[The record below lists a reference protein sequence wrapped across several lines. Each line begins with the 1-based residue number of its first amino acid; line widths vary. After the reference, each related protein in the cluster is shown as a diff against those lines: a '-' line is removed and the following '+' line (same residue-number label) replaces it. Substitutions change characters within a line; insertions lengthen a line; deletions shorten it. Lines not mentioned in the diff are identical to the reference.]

1 MKRLVLIVAACV
13 LAAVFEARGDG
24 FIVIE
29 RPFVERP
36 LLMPPGHFP
45 FAPLEVSSH
54 HVDVKID
61 GQVAVT
67 SIDQEFY
74 NPNDQR
80 LEGTYMFPVPKGAH
94 IDKFSMEI
102 GGKMV
107 NAELLPADKARQIY
121 EEIVRKMRDPALLEY
136 VGRDL
141 FKVRIFP
148 IEPRGRKPIKISYTE
163 LLHSDGGTITY
174 SYPLSTE
181 KFSAQPIKSL
191 SVKAEVK
198 TEQPLASIYSPSHK
212 VEIKREGP
220 NRAVVGYEAKDEK
233 PDSDFQLVYSS
244 EQRDVGLSLITQKSV
259 GEDGYFLLLAAP
271 TMAKETKPAP
281 KDVVFVVDTSG
292 SMAGAKL
299 QQAKKA
305 LQFCIENLN
314 AEDRFE
320 IVRFSTEA
328 ESLFGKLSDADAEHR
343 TRAGNFI
350 AELKPIGGTAI
361 SDALQTALK
370 ARTEKSERP
379 FVIIFLTDGLPTVG
393 TRNPDEILA
402 EVKKAADARIFS
414 FGIGSDVNTQLLDQI
429 AETTRA
435 FSQYV
440 LEKEDLEVK
449 VSNFYNRIKEPALTN
464 VRLEFSAG
472 VRTSKLYPAQLP
484 DLFKGDQL
492 VLTGRYSLDAVAG
505 TDGPGREIEAKLT
518 GTASGR
524 EQTFAYKVRFDDHNS
539 SNDYVARLWATRRVG
554 FLLDEIRIHGETPEL
569 RDEATDLARRY
580 GIVTPY
586 TAYLIVEDED
596 RRRVPLPDRS
606 MQGMSADTSARA
618 EVSKAWDG
626 FKEKKDGADAV
637 ANARSQNAFK
647 FAEQS
652 GESITYGAAES
663 LRGFALNAPAAP
675 AESDRLTQYT
685 RQSKFVN
692 GRAFFQN
699 GKQWVDANAQNATKR
714 QPVQFNSEAYFD
726 LLKQHPE
733 AAPWMALGQNLLL
746 ALDDTVYEITD

>member
-1 MKRLVLIVAACV
+1 LAGLPTNRAMKRSALIFAACLFGSIFHV
-13 LAAVFEARGDG
+13 RGDG
-24 FIVIE
+24 FIVVE
-29 RPFVERP
+29 RPFLV
-36 LLMPPGHFP
+36 PPGHFP

-80 LEGTYMFPVPKGAH
+80 LEGIYIFPVPKGAH

-107 NAELLPADKARQIY
+107 DAELLRADKARQIY
-121 EEIVRKMRDPALLEY
+121 EDIVRKVRDPALLEY
-136 VGRDL
+136 AGRDL

-148 IEPRGRKPIKISYTE
+148 IEPRSRKPIKISYTE
-163 LLHSDGGTITY
+163 LLRSDAGAMTY

-191 SVKAEVK
+191 SVKVEVK

-212 VEIKREGP
+212 VEIRRDGP
-220 NRAVVGYEAKDEK
+220 NRAVIGYESKDEK
-233 PDSDFQLVYSS
+233 PDTDFQLVYSS
-244 EQRDVGLSLITQKSV
+244 EKRDIGLSVITHKST

-271 TMAKETKPAP
+271 TVAKETKPAP

-305 LQFCIENLN
+305 LQFCVENLN
-314 AEDRFE
+314 ADDRFE

-328 ESLFGKLSDADAEHR
+328 ESLFGKLSEADSEHR
-343 TRAGNFI
+343 KRAANFI
-350 AELKPIGGTAI
+350 ADLKPIGGTAI
-361 SDALQTALK
+361 ADALQTAFK

-393 TRNPDEILA
+393 TRNPDEIVA
-402 EVKKAADARIFS
+402 DVKKAGDARIFS

-429 AETTRA
+429 AEGTRA

-440 LEKEDLEVK
+440 LENEDLEVK
-449 VSNFYNRIKEPALTN
+449 VSNFYTRIKEPVLTN
-464 VRLEFSAG
+464 VRLEFSG
-472 VRTSKLYPAQLP
+472 IRISKLYPAQLP

-492 VLTGRYSLDAVAG
+492 VLTGRYTGAG
-505 TDGPGREIEAKLT
+505 EVEAKLS
-518 GTASGR
+518 GMANGR
-524 EQTFAYKVRFDDHNS
+524 EQTFTYKVKFDDS

-554 FLLDEIRIHGETPEL
+554 FLLDEIRIHGETTEL
-569 RDEATDLARRY
+569 RDETTDLARRY

-596 RRRVPLPDRS
+596 RRRVPMADRS
-606 MQGMSADTSARA
+606 MQSMSTDAPARA

-652 GESITYGAAES
+652 GASINYGAAES
-663 LRGFALNAPAAP
+663 LRGFALNAPSPP
-675 AESDRLTQYT
+675 AESDRLMQYT

-692 GRAFFQN
+692 GRAFYQN
-699 GKQWVDANAQNATKR
+699 GKQWIDATAQNLTKR
-714 QPVQFNSEAYFD
+714 QRVQFNSEAYFD

-733 AAPWMALGQNLLL
+733 AAPWMALGQSVLL
-746 ALDDTVYEITD
+746 ALDDTVYEITE

>member
-1 MKRLVLIVAACV
+1 MKRSALIFAACLFGAIFHV
-13 LAAVFEARGDG
+13 RADG
-24 FIVIE
+24 FIVVE
-29 RPFVERP
+29 RPF
-36 LLMPPGHFP
+36 LIPPGHFP

-80 LEGTYMFPVPKGAH
+80 LEGIYMFPVPKGAH

-107 NAELLPADKARQIY
+107 DAELLRADKARQIY
-121 EEIVRKMRDPALLEY
+121 EDIVRKMRDPALLEY
-136 VGRDL
+136 AGRDL
-141 FKVRIFP
+141 FKARIFP
-148 IEPRGRKPIKISYTE
+148 IEPRSRKPIKISYTE
-163 LLHSDGGTITY
+163 LLRSDAGTVTY
-174 SYPLSTE
+174 SYALSTE
-181 KFSAQPIKSL
+181 KFSARPIKSL
-191 SVKAEVK
+191 SLKVEVK

-212 VEIKREGP
+212 VEIRRDGP
-220 NRAVVGYEAKDEK
+220 NRAVIGYESKDEK
-233 PDSDFQLVYSS
+233 PDTDFQLVYSS
-244 EQRDVGLSLITQKSV
+244 EKRDIGLSLITHKSG

-271 TMAKETKPAP
+271 TVAKETKPAP

-305 LQFCIENLN
+305 LQFCVENLN
-314 AEDRFE
+314 TDDRFE

-328 ESLFGKLSDADAEHR
+328 ESLFGKLSEADSEHR
-343 TRAGNFI
+343 KRASNFI
-350 AELKPIGGTAI
+350 ADLKPIGGTAI
-361 SDALQTALK
+361 ADALQTAFK

-393 TRNPDEILA
+393 TRNPDEIVA
-402 EVKKAADARIFS
+402 DVKKAGDARIFS

-429 AETTRA
+429 AEGTRA

-440 LEKEDLEVK
+440 LENEDLEVK
-449 VSNFYNRIKEPALTN
+449 VSNFYTRIREPVLTN
-464 VRLEFSAG
+464 ARLEFGGG

-492 VLTGRYSLDAVAG
+492 VLTGRYSGSGEV
-505 TDGPGREIEAKLT
+505 EAKLT
-518 GTASGR
+518 GMANGR
-524 EQTFAYKVRFDDHNS
+524 EQTFTYKVKFDDS

-554 FLLDEIRIHGETPEL
+554 FLLDEIRIHGETTEL

-596 RRRVPLPDRS
+596 RRRVPMADRS
-606 MQGMSADTSARA
+606 MQSMSADAPARA

-652 GESITYGAAES
+652 GASINYGAAES
-663 LRGFALNAPAAP
+663 LRGFTLNAPSAP

-699 GKQWVDANAQNATKR
+699 GKQWIDANAQNATKR
-714 QPVQFNSEAYFD
+714 QHLQFNSEAYFD

-733 AAPWMALGQNLLL
+733 AAPWMALGQNVLL
-746 ALDDTVYEITD
+746 ALDDTVYEITE

>member
-1 MKRLVLIVAACV
+1 MKGSALIFAACLFGAIFHV
-13 LAAVFEARGDG
+13 RADG
-24 FIVIE
+24 FIVVE
-29 RPFVERP
+29 RPF
-36 LLMPPGHFP
+36 LIPPGHFP

-80 LEGTYMFPVPKGAH
+80 LEGIYMFPVPKGAH

-107 NAELLPADKARQIY
+107 DAELLRADKARQIY
-121 EEIVRKMRDPALLEY
+121 EDIVRKMRDPALLEY
-136 VGRDL
+136 AGRDL
-141 FKVRIFP
+141 FKARIFP
-148 IEPRGRKPIKISYTE
+148 IEPRSRKPIKISYTE
-163 LLHSDGGTITY
+163 LLRSDAGTVTY
-174 SYPLSTE
+174 SYALSTE
-181 KFSAQPIKSL
+181 KFSARPIKSL
-191 SVKAEVK
+191 SLKVEVK

-212 VEIKREGP
+212 VEIRRDGP
-220 NRAVVGYEAKDEK
+220 NRAVIGYESKDEK
-233 PDSDFQLVYSS
+233 PDTDFQLVYSS
-244 EQRDVGLSLITQKSV
+244 EKRDIGLSLITHKSG

-271 TMAKETKPAP
+271 TVAKETKPAP

-305 LQFCIENLN
+305 LQFCVENLN
-314 AEDRFE
+314 ADDRFE

-328 ESLFGKLSDADAEHR
+328 ESLFGKLSEADSEHR
-343 TRAGNFI
+343 KRASNFI
-350 AELKPIGGTAI
+350 ADLKPIGGTAI
-361 SDALQTALK
+361 ADALQTAFK

-379 FVIIFLTDGLPTVG
+379 FVVIFLTDGLPTVG
-393 TRNPDEILA
+393 TRNPDEIVA
-402 EVKKAADARIFS
+402 DVKKAGDARIFS

-429 AETTRA
+429 AEGTRA

-440 LEKEDLEVK
+440 LENEDLEVK
-449 VSNFYNRIKEPALTN
+449 VSNFYTRIREPVLTN
-464 VRLEFSAG
+464 ARLEFGGG

-492 VLTGRYSLDAVAG
+492 VLTGRYSGSGEV
-505 TDGPGREIEAKLT
+505 EAKLT
-518 GTASGR
+518 GMANGR
-524 EQTFAYKVRFDDHNS
+524 EQTFTYKVKFDDS

-554 FLLDEIRIHGETPEL
+554 FLLDEIRIHGETTEL

-596 RRRVPLPDRS
+596 RRRVPMADRS
-606 MQGMSADTSARA
+606 MQSMSADAPARA

-652 GESITYGAAES
+652 GASINYGAAES
-663 LRGFALNAPAAP
+663 LRGFTLNAPSAP

-699 GKQWVDANAQNATKR
+699 GKQWIDANAQNATKR
-714 QPVQFNSEAYFD
+714 QHLQFNSEAYFD

-733 AAPWMALGQNLLL
+733 AAPWMALGQNVLL
-746 ALDDTVYEITD
+746 ALDDTVYEITE

>member
-1 MKRLVLIVAACV
+1 LAELPTNRAMKRSALIFAACLFGAIFHV
-13 LAAVFEARGDG
+13 RADG
-24 FIVIE
+24 FIVVE
-29 RPFVERP
+29 RPF
-36 LLMPPGHFP
+36 LIPPGHFP

-80 LEGTYMFPVPKGAH
+80 LEGIYMFPVPKGAH

-107 NAELLPADKARQIY
+107 DAELLRADKARQIY
-121 EEIVRKMRDPALLEY
+121 EDIVRKMRDPALLEY
-136 VGRDL
+136 AGRDL
-141 FKVRIFP
+141 FRARIFP
-148 IEPRGRKPIKISYTE
+148 IEPRSRKPIKISYTE
-163 LLHSDGGTITY
+163 LLRSDAGTVTY
-174 SYPLSTE
+174 SYALSTE
-181 KFSAQPIKSL
+181 KFSARPIKSL
-191 SVKAEVK
+191 SLKVEVK

-212 VEIKREGP
+212 VEIRRDGP
-220 NRAVVGYEAKDEK
+220 YRAVIGYESKDEK
-233 PDSDFQLVYSS
+233 PDTDFQLVYSS
-244 EQRDVGLSLITQKSV
+244 EKRDIGLSLITHKSG
-259 GEDGYFLLLAAP
+259 GEDSYFLLLAAP
-271 TMAKETKPAP
+271 TVAKETKPAP

-305 LQFCIENLN
+305 LQFCVENLN
-314 AEDRFE
+314 TDDHFE

-328 ESLFGKLSDADAEHR
+328 ESLFGKLTEADSEHR
-343 TRAGNFI
+343 KRASNFI
-350 AELKPIGGTAI
+350 ADLKPIGGTAI
-361 SDALQTALK
+361 ADALQTAFK

-393 TRNPDEILA
+393 TRNPDEIVA
-402 EVKKAADARIFS
+402 DVKKPGDARIFS

-429 AETTRA
+429 AEGTRA

-440 LEKEDLEVK
+440 LENEDLEIK
-449 VSNFYNRIKEPALTN
+449 VSNFYTRVKEPVLTN
-464 VRLEFSAG
+464 VRLEFGGG

-492 VLTGRYSLDAVAG
+492 VLTGRYSGSGEV
-505 TDGPGREIEAKLT
+505 EAKLT
-518 GTASGR
+518 GMANGR
-524 EQTFAYKVRFDDHNS
+524 EQTFTYKVKFNDS

-554 FLLDEIRIHGETPEL
+554 FLLDEIRIHGETTEL

-596 RRRVPLPDRS
+596 RRRVPTADRS
-606 MQGMSADTSARA
+606 MQSMSADAPARA

-652 GESITYGAAES
+652 GASINYGAAES
-663 LRGFALNAPAAP
+663 LRGFTLNAPSAP

-699 GKQWVDANAQNATKR
+699 GKQWIDANTQNAIKR
-714 QPVQFNSEAYFD
+714 QHLQFNSEAYFD

-733 AAPWMALGQNLLL
+733 AAPWMALGQNVLL
-746 ALDDTVYEITD
+746 ALDDTVYEITE

>member
-1 MKRLVLIVAACV
+1 MNKKLVLVIGLLV
-13 LAAVFEARGDG
+13 LRGISQSRGDG

-29 RPFVERP
+29 HPIYV
-36 LLMPPGHFP
+36 PPTHFP
-45 FAPLEVSSH
+45 FAALEVTSH
-54 HVDVKID
+54 QVNVKID
-61 GQVAVT
+61 GQVAIT

-80 LEGTYMFPVPKGAH
+80 LEGLYMFPVPKGAH

-102 GGKMV
+102 GGKSV
-107 NAELLPADKARQIY
+107 DAELLPADKARGIY
-121 EEIVRKMRDPALLEY
+121 EDIVRKMRDPALLEY
-136 VGRDL
+136 AGRDL
-141 FKVRIFP
+141 FKARIFP
-148 IEPRGRKPIKISYTE
+148 IEARSRKPIKISYTE
-163 LLHSDGGTITY
+163 LLRSDAGTVTY

-191 SVKAEVK
+191 SVKVEVK
-198 TEQPLASIYSPSHK
+198 SEQPLASIYSPSHK
-212 VEIKREGP
+212 VEIKRDGP
-220 NRAVVGYEAKDEK
+220 NRAVIGYESKDEK
-233 PDSDFQLVYSS
+233 PDTDFQLVYSS
-244 EQRDVGLSLITQKSV
+244 EKRDIGLSLITHKSG
-259 GEDGYFLLLAAP
+259 GEDDYFLLLAAP
-271 TMAKETKPAP
+271 TVAKETKPAP

-305 LQFCIENLN
+305 LQFCVENLN
-314 AEDRFE
+314 TNDRFE
-320 IVRFSTEA
+320 IIRFSTEA
-328 ESLFGKLSDADAEHR
+328 ESLFGKLSEADFEHR
-343 TRAGNFI
+343 KRASNFI
-350 AELKPIGGTAI
+350 ADLKPIGGTAI
-361 SDALQTALK
+361 ADALQTAFK

-393 TRNPDEILA
+393 TRNPDEIVA
-402 EVKKAADARIFS
+402 DVKKAGDDARIFS
-414 FGIGSDVNTQLLDQI
+414 FGVGSDVNTQLLDQI
-429 AETTRA
+429 AEGTRT

-440 LEKEDLEVK
+440 LENEDLEVK
-449 VSNFYNRIKEPALTN
+449 VSNFYTRIKEPVLTN
-464 VRLEFSAG
+464 VHLEFGGG

-492 VLTGRYSLDAVAG
+492 VVTGRYTVVAG
-505 TDGPGREIEAKLT
+505 VGDPGRGEVEAKLS
-518 GTASGR
+518 GMANGR
-524 EQTFAYKVRFDDHNS
+524 EQTFTYKVKFDDS

-554 FLLDEIRIHGETPEL
+554 FLLDEIRIHGETTEL

-596 RRRVPLPDRS
+596 RRRVPIADRS
-606 MQGMSADTSARA
+606 MQSMSADAPARA

-652 GESITYGAAES
+652 GASINYGAAES
-663 LRGFALNAPAAP
+663 LRGLALNAPSAP
-675 AESDRLTQYT
+675 PESDRLTQYT

-699 GKQWVDANAQNATKR
+699 GRQWIDANAQNLSKR
-714 QPVQFNSEAYFD
+714 QRVQFNSEAYFD

-733 AAPWMALGQNLLL
+733 AAPWMALGQNVLL
-746 ALDDTVYEITD
+746 ALDDTVYEITE